1 MPNYDTP
8 IKTAKS
14 AYQNLRADEREAYIT
29 QQGKVARI
37 LLGGNVNSLS
47 EAAGALFTVKK
58 GGKFQRMPENLQQDD
73 MMMYAKSNRLYVRD
87 RNNALR
93 QVSLNTDGE
102 TPVLEVSEPVRT
114 LPPRRPSLLTYIKS
128 WFNNVAAKEKIQIYQ
143 QEKAAHE
150 AFRRELEGFGVDPN
164 PKRPMNWEEVPEM
177 RQAEVNPSEVAK
189 EAKVEVNPPKVQ
201 PKKVKA
207 SEVKKPEVKEPEIKK
222 TEVNRSA
229 TKPQL
234 VFEDVVEK
242 NVVQEKPKVQSSVM
256 QPPRPKPQS
265 QPRPWQ
271 QPVQKNDPLNP
282 SQMSPE
288 QFYAHLEK
296 IDAYNNET
304 LVTSALAK
312 EDCTP
317 DKYYEAVAKTLEG
330 QVAREMLNKVN
341 GLNDDEKVEF
351 LDKKKAVYT
360 SLTAGLRDYVRGK
373 IDPERVDTIFRK
385 HGPQSEEAWPL
396 IDEAE
401 ELAGTGVEE
410 YLKSVKAQNAAFRN
424 QQMQSNQVQRSG
436 AEMKQPEP
444 ESKPAASSIGGIGG

>member
-1 MPNYDTP
+1 
-8 IKTAKS
+8 
-14 AYQNLRADEREAYIT
+14 
-29 QQGKVARI
+29 
-37 LLGGNVNSLS
+37 
-47 EAAGALFTVKK
+47 
-58 GGKFQRMPENLQQDD
+58 
-73 MMMYAKSNRLYVRD
+73 
-87 RNNALR
+87 
-93 QVSLNTDGE
+93 
-102 TPVLEVSEPVRT
+102 
-114 LPPRRPSLLTYIKS
+114 
-128 WFNNVAAKEKIQIYQ
+128 
-143 QEKAAHE
+143 
-150 AFRRELEGFGVDPN
+150 
-164 PKRPMNWEEVPEM
+164 
-177 RQAEVNPSEVAK
+177 
-189 EAKVEVNPPKVQ
+189 VEVNPPKVQ

-207 SEVKKPEVKEPEIKK
+207 FEVKKPEVKEPEIKK

-330 QVAREMLNKVN
+330 QVARKMLNKVN